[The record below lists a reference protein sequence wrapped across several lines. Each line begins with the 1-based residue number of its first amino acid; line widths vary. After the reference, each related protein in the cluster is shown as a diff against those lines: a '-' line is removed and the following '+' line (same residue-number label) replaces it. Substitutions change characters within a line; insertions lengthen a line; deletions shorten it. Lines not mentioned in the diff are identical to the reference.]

1 MSELVMP
8 FAIMALTLLVL
19 GGLIVC
25 FQKWLAIR
33 DRLVPPPAETRHGGS
48 QFHAAE

>member
-25 FQKWLAIR
+25 FRKWLVIR
-33 DRLVPPPAETRHGGS
+33 DKLVPPPGESRHHGS
-48 QFHAAE
+48 VPHAAE